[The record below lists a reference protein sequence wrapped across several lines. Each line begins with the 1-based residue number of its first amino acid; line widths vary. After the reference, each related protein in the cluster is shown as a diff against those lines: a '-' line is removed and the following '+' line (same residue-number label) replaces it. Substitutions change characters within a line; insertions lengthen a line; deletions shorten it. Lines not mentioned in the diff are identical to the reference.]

1 LSYTYTD
8 GSSIKYP
15 DFTVNNGDKVLITG
29 PSGSGKTT
37 LINLLSGQLKN
48 YQGSLL
54 LNGNDYS
61 SFSNSDFLKLIGL
74 QPQHYH
80 IFSDTILNNIALYN
94 DNFSRS
100 DVSQAIEKAQLT
112 DKIASL
118 PQGMDTEIGES
129 TEVISGGEMQR
140 VSLAR
145 FFLRYQP
152 ILIVDEGTS
161 ALDKK
166 NAAEVMDILTS
177 EPKLTLFVITH
188 SIDDDVLNK
197 FNKHIQLD

>member
-1 LSYTYTD
+1 M
-8 GSSIKYP
+8 
-15 DFTVNNGDKVLITG
+15 
-29 PSGSGKTT
+29 
-37 LINLLSGQLKN
+37 
-48 YQGSLL
+48 
-54 LNGNDYS
+54 
-61 SFSNSDFLKLIGL
+61 KLIGL